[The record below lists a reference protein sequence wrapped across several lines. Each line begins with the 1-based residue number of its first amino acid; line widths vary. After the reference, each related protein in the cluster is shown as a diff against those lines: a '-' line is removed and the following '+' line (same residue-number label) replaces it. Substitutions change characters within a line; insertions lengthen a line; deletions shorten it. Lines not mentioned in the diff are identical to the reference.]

1 LFYLLFVAE
10 VFLLVLHAILLAQQ
24 AFLAHLALMAQ
35 PVVCAYLAQVVH
47 SVELLEQQVLLFVR
61 LVQLESLALLA
72 QLQIQLFAQLDRTA
86 WLIAALL
93 HAMRVCSAQKE
104 PGLSKTTMLSVLLEC
119 TVLLAQH
126 LFDAPLAPFH
136 L

>member
-1 LFYLLFVAE
+1 LFYLLLDAE
-10 VFLLVLHAILLAQQ
+10 DFLLVLLAILLAQQ
-24 AFLAHLALMAQ
+24 AFHAHLALMAQ
-35 PVVCAYLAQVVH
+35 LEVFAYHAQVVH
-47 SVELLEQQVLLFVR
+47 LVELLERLVLLFVR
-61 LVQLESLALLA
+61 PVQLASLALQA

-104 PGLSKTTMLSVLLEC
+104 PDLSKTTMLSVLLEC

-126 LFDAPLAPFH
+126 LFDAPLAPSH